1 MDTTTKARFIE
12 DFVGDYG
19 KDEQYRDFFI
29 YNDLGVPL
37 ALMINGKMVTP
48 LVEGIDIINETYIML
63 CDILEVDKDKEYT
76 EYSDFIEDSNAEDIE
91 LDDDSE

>member
-1 MDTTTKARFIE
+1 MDTTTKARIIE

-19 KDEQYRDFFI
+19 KDPQYQDFFI

-48 LVEGIDIINETYIML
+48 LDEGIDIINETYTML
-63 CDILEVDKDKEYT
+63 CDILEVDKDKN
-76 EYSDFIEDSNAEDIE
+76 YSNYNDFIEDSNADDIE
-91 LDDDSE
+91 LSDE

>member
-1 MDTTTKARFIE
+1 MDTTTKTKIIE

-19 KDEQYRDFFI
+19 KDEQYSDFFI

-37 ALMINGKMVTP
+37 ALMVNNKMVT
-48 LVEGIDIINETYIML
+48 LLDEGIDVINETYIML

-91 LDDDSE
+91 LGDSE